1 MSFLGISGDGW
12 ADIGIGAATAVGA
25 GFAIAA
31 GQPVLAAAIVGVGV
45 SAINGH
51 MSHVEAK
58 EQKDMAIKNRNALNS
73 ANRKTMSR
81 QRQSITLQKNRAR
94 EAAAINS
101 MAQGSAAKT
110 NEHFTEV
117 ANRKVQNQVEL
128 LSKTEHSRAQR
139 YYGKSLH

>member
-12 ADIGIGAATAVGA
+12 ADLGIGAAAVGA
-25 GFAIAA
+25 CFIPGV
-31 GQPVLAAAIVGVGV
+31 GVLGAAAIIGTGATII
-45 SAINGH
+45 SAHRNH
-51 MSHVEAK
+51 MQATEQRES
-58 EQKDMAIKNRNALNS
+58 QKDARNAQNA

-81 QRQSITLQKNRAR
+81 QRQSIALQKNRAR

-110 NEHFTEV
+110 NEHFAEV
-117 ANRKVQNQVEL
+117 ANRKAQSQVEM